1 MFNHTYTQSF
11 RHIQNTNV
19 CSYILTGI
27 HFHFKI
33 KIGKIE
39 IKIIEIKIIEIKII
53 EIDTIETDKTTL
65 ISKKVTKSERSIA
78 YNLFYVYDAEA
89 KG

>member
-39 IKIIEIKIIEIKII
+39 IKIIEIKIIEI
-53 EIDTIETDKTTL
+53 DTIETDKTTL